1 MIENEEASSREAPPV
16 RTSLYA
22 ARQAAGLAAAAVD
35 EATDAVCR
43 ASSGSAPR
51 LEEVMHAAHKEAGDA
66 ERYAAWAEGWESE
79 GVSERVLAKYASM
92 AVGAA
97 LRAQVAAGVETSAS
111 ALQLLLARPLTVA
124 ERAERESAVRKEE
137 AREEEAARAATGMD
151 RENRELEDANRF
163 FAEMSVA
170 ELGWT
175 AGHVRVLEAG
185 ASGRLYWRGGQAR
198 QGSRAGVREGGR
210 RVSRERTKALYAARF
225 LTGTRHDDGARVL
238 TLTPM
243 GQIALRLAQ
252 LHPAGLY
259 PDDRAAYEARYAAAA
274 RRWMSSDE
282 KKAAAARLVPLERA
296 ALRAYRRPVT
306 LAEQEERA
314 RIEEADR
321 WEDEGGSCPG
331 VEAPRPRPEREV
343 AVGPEVEATPPG
355 STRRSVPEGRV
366 GPRMPSAPRTDL
378 EAPAHGG
385 AQPARLLRPVAAA
398 AGRRAR
404 SAPRGDRM
412 QLALF

>member
-1 MIENEEASSREAPPV
+1 M

-22 ARQAAGLAAAAVD
+22 AQQAACLAVAAVD

-66 ERYAAWAEGWESE
+66 KRYAAWAEGWESE

-111 ALQLLLARPLTVA
+111 ALKLLLARPLTVA
-124 ERAERESAVRKEE
+124 ERAERESAVRREE

-151 RENRELEDANRF
+151 RENRELEDANRY

-198 QGSRAGVREGGR
+198 QASRDGVREGGR

-225 LTGTRHDDGARVL
+225 LTGTRHDDGSRVL

-243 GQIALRLAQ
+243 GQIALRLAH

-259 PDDRAAYEARYAAAA
+259 PNDRAAYEARHAAAA

-282 KKAAAARLVPLERA
+282 KKKAAARLVPLDSVA
-296 ALRAYRRPVT
+296 MRAYRRPVT
-306 LAEQEERA
+306 LAEQQERA

-321 WEDEGGSCPG
+321 WENEGGSCPG
-331 VEAPRPRPEREV
+331 AEAPQPRPEAEV
-343 AVGPEVEATPPG
+343 AIGPEVQADPPG
-355 STRRSVPEGRV
+355 STRRTVPERRV
-366 GPRMPSAPRTDL
+366 GPRTLSGPRTGL
-378 EAPAHGG
+378 EAPARSGT
-385 AQPARLLRPVAAA
+385 QPARPQPRPAAAA

-404 SAPRGDRM
+404 AAPRSDRM